1 MLVVVDIGNTNIT
14 LGIYDGDTLLGSF
27 RLTTKL
33 KRTSDEFGSSILSFL
48 SANQVTIDEI
58 DDVIIASVVPKIM
71 HSFNNG
77 VRKYLKKEPII
88 IGPGIRTGISVQTD
102 SPRTLGADRIGRCL
116 LYLWGTGAC
125 H

>member
-77 VRKYLKKEPII
+77 VRKYLKKEGNEI
-88 IGPGIRTGISVQTD
+88 
-102 SPRTLGADRIGRCL
+102 LG
-116 LYLWGTGAC
+116 W
-125 H
+125 